1 MASMTSAFSQQ
12 LPLNKS
18 TAEISGD
25 WFVPVRMLPTI
36 FLISQLLLAGFAT
49 QSFGQSSDRQAPDHQ
64 VFSEAQRAADQLIT
78 MVSAQDL
85 AVPRLSDPQIAYLF
99 SVAFSPQL
107 AIRSGINFENV
118 VEISSLQEKSGKLIR
133 AYLHSGIDES
143 AASSQDQQA
152 VNEQVGT
159 NLLDFLDEIAL
170 AYDFSLLAGANIAD
184 FVAGDPNFQPT
195 EAERSAIAQVQLRI
209 LNSVLACST
218 DTAIEIPWREER
230 LAVINGTARNFARL
244 FDKKT
249 AQTIADDALQQASK
263 ESDKSIS
270 DSLKRFALLIL
281 QDSSR

>member
-1 MASMTSAFSQQ
+1 
-12 LPLNKS
+12 
-18 TAEISGD
+18 
-25 WFVPVRMLPTI
+25 MLPTI
-36 FLISQLLLAGFAT
+36 FLISQLFVAGFAA
-49 QSFGQSSDRQAPDHQ
+49 QSFGQISDSQAPDQ
-64 VFSEAQRAADQLIT
+64 RAFAEAQKAADQLIT
-78 MVSAQDL
+78 MVSARNTV
-85 AVPRLSDPQIAYLF
+85 VPKLSDPQIAYLF
-99 SVAFSPQL
+99 SIAFSPQL

-118 VEISSLQEKSGKLIR
+118 IEISSLQEKSGKLVR

-143 AASSQDQQA
+143 AVSSEDKQV
-152 VNEQVGT
+152 VNERVGR

-184 FVAGDPNFQPT
+184 FVAGDPNFQST

-209 LNSVLACST
+209 LSSVLACST

-249 AQTIADDALQQASK
+249 AQTIADDALQQAS
-263 ESDKSIS
+263 EENDKSIS

-281 QDSSR
+281 QDSNR

>member
-1 MASMTSAFSQQ
+1 MTSAFSQQ
-12 LPLNKS
+12 LPLNES
-18 TAEISGD
+18 TGVASGSRFASI
-25 WFVPVRMLPTI
+25 WMLPTLI
-36 FLISQLLLAGFAT
+36 LISQLLLAGFAT
-49 QSFGQSSDRQAPDHQ
+49 QSLGQNSDSQAPDQQ
-64 VFSEAQRAADQLIT
+64 VFSEAQTAADQLIN
-78 MVSAQDL
+78 MVSAQNTT
-85 AVPRLSDPQIAYLF
+85 VPRLSDPQIAYLF

-118 VEISSLQEKSGKLIR
+118 VEISSLQEKSGKLVR

-143 AASSQDQQA
+143 AVSNEDRQL
-152 VNEQVGT
+152 VNEKIGR
-159 NLLDFLDEIAL
+159 NLLDYLDEIAL

-195 EAERSAIAQVQLRI
+195 EAERSAIANVQLRI